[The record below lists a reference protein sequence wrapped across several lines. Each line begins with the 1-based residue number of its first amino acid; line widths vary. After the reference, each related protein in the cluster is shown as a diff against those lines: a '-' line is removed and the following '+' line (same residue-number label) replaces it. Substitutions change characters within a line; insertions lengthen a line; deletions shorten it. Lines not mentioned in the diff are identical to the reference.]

1 MRTGDV
7 RKAVGSTY
15 MRATK
20 VKLRI
25 EGENND
31 VEKFVEVPI
40 EVFEK
45 SIKKF
50 KLSITNRSNL
60 L

>member
-7 RKAVGSTY
+7 RKAVGSIY
-15 MRATK
+15 RRATK

-31 VEKFVEVPI
+31 VEKSVEIPI

-45 SIKKF
+45 N
-50 KLSITNRSNL
+50 LSKNL
-60 L
+60 NFL